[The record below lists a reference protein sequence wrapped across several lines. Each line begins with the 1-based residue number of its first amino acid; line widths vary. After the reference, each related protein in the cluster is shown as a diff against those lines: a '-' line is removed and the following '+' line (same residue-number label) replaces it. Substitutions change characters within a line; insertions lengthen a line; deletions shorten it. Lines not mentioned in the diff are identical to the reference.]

1 MPGTW
6 IRVPGMVLLPVMA
19 PSGLPFERL
28 EPFEAGFVLPLPLPL
43 LPQAPL
49 LPVRIVSRLSI

>member
-1 MPGTW
+1 MPGTR

-19 PSGLPFERL
+19 LPFERL
-28 EPFEAGFVLPLPLPL
+28 KPFEVKPVLHFPL

-49 LPVRIVSRLSI
+49 LPARIVSRLSI